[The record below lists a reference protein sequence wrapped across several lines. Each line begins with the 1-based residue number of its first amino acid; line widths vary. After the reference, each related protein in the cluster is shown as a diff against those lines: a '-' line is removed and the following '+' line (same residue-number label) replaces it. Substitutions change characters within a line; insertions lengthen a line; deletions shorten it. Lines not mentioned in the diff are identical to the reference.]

1 MKLNKLKSI
10 IKETIQNLKEDDIM
24 LDMIVLCGCS
34 GDNPAQCGGEVDN
47 SDPFAGPTGDCSC
60 CGAGMAVS
68 ATLVSRSMGRDIP
81 VMGTNR
87 PMKKKM
93 MPRKKM

>member
-10 IKETIQNLKEDDIM
+10 IKETIQNLKEDEM
-24 LDMIVLCGCS
+24 LDMIVICGCS
-34 GDNPAQCGGEVDN
+34 GSDNCIGEVDN
-47 SDPFAGPTGDCSC
+47 SDPFAGPIGNCDC
-60 CGAGMAVS
+60 CGGGMAVS
-68 ATLVSRSMGRDIP
+68 ATLVSRNTGRDVP
-81 VMGTNR
+81 VAGTNR